1 LPAGTGSR
9 TTVRAYDGVD
19 DAGMGSN
26 EVGSRGSLPA
36 DRQAWDRVVTT
47 RVALVGEHVP
57 AFAEAVRAG
66 GGTIVPSSDAEG
78 LVFTGDVDELRAALH
93 PGIRWVQTWGAGVE
107 WLRDG
112 GFFDHDRQWLA
123 ARGVYA
129 GPIAEYCL
137 AMLLA
142 GARDL
147 PVRVR
152 RQTWRYEYERD
163 RSLAG
168 STIGVVGAGG
178 IGARVIELVTAVGAY
193 AVALNRTGRPVPGA
207 RQSYGPDG
215 LDELLAESDGVVL
228 ALPDT
233 PSTKRLI
240 GARELARM
248 RSHAWIVNVG
258 RGTAID
264 TDALVAALEGGQIGG
279 AALDVTDPE
288 PLPDGHPL
296 WSQPNAVVTPH
307 IACTPDLAVPLMA
320 ARIRENV
327 ARAARRE
334 ELLGRV
340 DVIAGY

>member
-1 LPAGTGSR
+1 MTP
-9 TTVRAYDGVD
+9 
-19 DAGMGSN
+19 
-26 EVGSRGSLPA
+26 
-36 DRQAWDRVVTT
+36 
-47 RVALVGEHVP
+47 RVALVGERIP

-66 GGTIVPSSDAEG
+66 GGTIVPTAQAEG
-78 LVFTGDVDELRAALH
+78 LVFTGEVDELRAALH

-107 WLRDG
+107 WLREG
-112 GFFDHDRQWLA
+112 GFFDQDRQWLA

-152 RQTWRYEYERD
+152 RQTWRYEHERD
-163 RSLAG
+163 RRLAG
-168 STIGVVGAGG
+168 STIGVIGAGG
-178 IGARVIELVTAVGAY
+178 IGARVVEVVTAIGAY
-193 AVALNRTGRPVPGA
+193 AVALNRTGREVPGA
-207 RQSYGPDG
+207 SRSYGPDG
-215 LDELLAESDGVVL
+215 LDDLLAASDGVVL

-240 GARELARM
+240 GAPELARM

-258 RGTAID
+258 RGSAID
-264 TDALVAALEGGQIGG
+264 TDALVAALKAGQIGG

-288 PLPDGHPL
+288 PLPDEHPL
-296 WSQPNAVVTPH
+296 WSLPNVIVTPH
-307 IACTPDLAVPLMA
+307 IACTPDLAEPLMA
-320 ARIRENV
+320 ERIRENV
-327 ARAARRE
+327 ARAARGE